1 MYFFAADKKIL
12 WHKSCSKDD
21 QSKDNVIADSATR
34 PKVPTDMNA
43 IMLNKDGSISHKGN
57 RVQSDILSFLS
68 FQIELEDGY
77 SLRSFFQMLDHYEL
91 LINLNSFF
99 PTYTEQYR
107 KCPPEGCA
115 AGAPEYLEFSKTVEM
130 IGFPEKRLEIYNSFS
145 GVFEKENF
153 EIRSLQL
160 DSMLDLPVKLGRLK
174 HIIFGDPVDLFEFD
188 TVFTLFEFIDGIAW
202 ELSFHVT
209 PAHCELRR

>member
-1 MYFFAADKKIL
+1 LPQAKK
-12 WHKSCSKDD
+12 HVGTKPAQAFGKNQTGFTVSKRLNR
-21 QSKDNVIADSATR
+21 KLRTN
-34 PKVPTDMNA
+34 MNT
-43 IMLNKDGSISHKGN
+43 ITLKTDGSVERNGHH
-57 RVQSDILSFLS
+57 VQSDILGFLS
-68 FQIELEDGY
+68 SEIELENGY
-77 SLRSFFQMLDHYEL
+77 SLRSFFEMLDQYEL
-91 LINLNSFF
+91 LIQLNSFF
-99 PTYTEQYR
+99 PTYTEQYH

-130 IGFPEKRLEIYNSFS
+130 IGFPQKRLEIYTSFC
-145 GVFEKENF
+145 GIFENEKY

-160 DSMLDLPVKLGRLK
+160 DSMLDLPVKLGCLK
-174 HIIFGDPVDLFEFD
+174 HIIFGDSVDLFEFD

>member
-1 MYFFAADKKIL
+1 M
-12 WHKSCSKDD
+12 
-21 QSKDNVIADSATR
+21 NVITL
-34 PKVPTDMNA
+34 KT
-43 IMLNKDGSISHKGN
+43 DGSVEQNGR
-57 RVQSDILSFLS
+57 RVHSDILSFLS
-68 FQIELEDGY
+68 SEIELENKY
-77 SLRSFFQMLDHYEL
+77 SLRSFFRMLDRYEL
-91 LINLNSFF
+91 LVQLNSFF
-99 PTYTEQYR
+99 PAYTEQYHS
-107 KCPPEGCA
+107 CPPEGCA
-115 AGAPEYLEFSKTVEM
+115 AGAPEYLEFRKTVEM
-130 IGFPEKRLEIYNSFS
+130 IGFPEKRLEIYTSFC
-145 GVFEKENF
+145 GVFENEIF

>member
-1 MYFFAADKKIL
+1 MNTITLKK
-12 WHKSCSKDD
+12 
-21 QSKDNVIADSATR
+21 N
-34 PKVPTDMNA
+34 
-43 IMLNKDGSISHKGN
+43 GSIEH
-57 RVQSDILSFLS
+57 RQHQVQPDILEYLS
-68 FQIELEDGY
+68 SEIELAEGY
-77 SLRSFFQMLDHYEL
+77 TLRSFFRMLERYDIL
-91 LINLNSFF
+91 VGLSSFF

-107 KCPPEGCA
+107 NCPPEGCA

-145 GVFEKENF
+145 GVFENEKY

-160 DSMLDLPVKLGRLK
+160 DSMLDLPVKLGRLR
-174 HIIFGDPVDLFEFD
+174 HIVFGDPVDLFEFD